1 VNWSLAAGLL
11 LVVLGGALSVV
22 KIVRLQ
28 DELKLARFQPMAPQG
43 QTEEFQRH
51 LAEQRLRN
59 TQLAEGLHR
68 QQEQRNTLGQ
78 ELASLKR
85 PFLASFVLMPG
96 RSRGGGQADKLV
108 IPPSAVLV
116 QLQLDLATA
125 SQPSYRAF
133 LNNGQGSEIWSQ
145 AELKAKVTA
154 DGQVV

>member
-1 VNWSLAAGLL
+1 
-11 LVVLGGALSVV
+11 
-22 KIVRLQ
+22 
-28 DELKLARFQPMAPQG
+28 
-43 QTEEFQRH
+43 
-51 LAEQRLRN
+51 
-59 TQLAEGLHR
+59 
-68 QQEQRNTLGQ
+68 
-78 ELASLKR
+78 
-85 PFLASFVLMPG
+85 MPG

-154 DGQVV
+154 DGQVVVISLPASLLTPDTYLLKLKGVATNGDLENAGSCQFQVLNK